1 MSQKSFLIVTCINKM
16 GLVLMQ
22 ANSRKCG
29 LNQAKTCENICD
41 DNPFTISILHL
52 ARDTR
57 ANDSCQFA
65 GVLGADQSDAAFTE
79 HHAVKTNVSAEC
91 VERIQQKLA
100 SICDRCLPIVP

>member
-1 MSQKSFLIVTCINKM
+1 MLTHHEMRRMMSETQRARVQNVVSTCRKHQEAQRFTIVTSAMKQK
-16 GLVLMQ
+16 G
-22 ANSRKCG
+22 
-29 LNQAKTCENICD
+29 E
-41 DNPFTISILHL
+41 
-52 ARDTR
+52 
-57 ANDSCQFA
+57 FA